1 MCRQKC
7 FNVLK
12 NDSVPIHYI
21 FLRCVNSDK
30 HYFRNSFVAYFFL
43 QDAWVT
49 GCLSLASDPESSV
62 QIKLAQCAYE
72 LIISPSLSWSKG
84 SVDGDSSSVANGLG
98 WALCCKI
105 SSAGKVDRSDV
116 F

>member
-1 MCRQKC
+1 MMLSLFIVSSYAMLIQINII
-7 FNVLK
+7 FE
-12 NDSVPIHYI
+12 IHLSHI
-21 FLRCVNSDK
+21 FL
-30 HYFRNSFVAYFFL
+30 L

-49 GCLSLASDPESSV
+49 GCLPLASDPESSV